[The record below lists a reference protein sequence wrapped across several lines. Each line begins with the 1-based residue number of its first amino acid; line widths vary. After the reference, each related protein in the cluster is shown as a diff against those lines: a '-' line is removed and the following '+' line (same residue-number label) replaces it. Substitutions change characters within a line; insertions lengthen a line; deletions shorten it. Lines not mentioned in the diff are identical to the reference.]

1 MLENSVTKKTPVNSQ
16 NADQISFIINLMN
29 GYNKSK
35 LIDIKTIKGEFFYN
49 TVSTKANKLFLDAKK
64 IQKRDKK
71 LSS

>member
-1 MLENSVTKKTPVNSQ
+1 
-16 NADQISFIINLMN
+16 MN

-71 LSS
+71 LSSRQI